1 MSEEN
6 TSKALTK
13 PNQLAKAKDL
23 NMTWKFEG
31 AEFPLFVAN
40 GTGNIAAPII
50 KPGTNKQ
57 IAVLGADFMWEE
69 SQPFLDHLN
78 LQIRDERSSR
88 EDESIRKRANVT
100 RLNSGLFKDL
110 VQRGQMIKIDE
121 FGEQSEP
128 IEKTRAEMLAYA
140 QEVQS
145 MIIDEWLGN
154 FHIERHFPAGTDEVD
169 AMLSNADTI
178 FFKVLIG
185 SYQNPAHVLIFEFT
199 APSPDARRSFEDDT
213 SFMGSKRDGDKI
225 VETFNIKQQAKLAFS
240 KKYFK
245 SVEGAVL
252 GPKGEFEPDVK
263 DLRPVAESDT
273 DSIKAFKSQFN
284 PHWWIRL
291 SNHLAD
297 AFNFSGQ

>member
-1 MSEEN
+1 MSEE
-6 TSKALTK
+6 KKDALAK
-13 PNQLAKAKDL
+13 SSQLTKAKDL

-50 KPGTNKQ
+50 QPGTNKQ

-69 SQPFLDHLN
+69 AKPFLDHLN

-88 EDESIRKRANVT
+88 EDETIRKRANIT

-121 FGEQSEP
+121 FGEHSEP
-128 IEKTRAEMLAYA
+128 IDKTRTEMLAYA

-154 FHIERHFPAGTDEVD
+154 FHVERYFPAGTDEVD
-169 AMLSNADTI
+169 AMLSNAETI
-178 FFKVLIG
+178 FFKVFIG
-185 SYQNPAHVLIFEFT
+185 SYQNPAHVLVFEFT

-225 VETFNIKQQAKLAFS
+225 VETYNIKQQAKLAFA

-245 SVEGAVL
+245 NVEGAVL
-252 GPKGEFEPDVK
+252 GPRGEFEPDVK
-263 DLRPVAESDT
+263 ELKPIAESDT
-273 DSIKAFKSQFN
+273 DSVKAFKSQFN

-297 AFNFSGQ
+297 AFNFSGK